1 MRLFAAL
8 GTDLRSILKRAAP
21 MRRRVEN
28 GFTLIEL
35 LVVIAII
42 AILAGL
48 LLPALAAA
56 KAKAKQTQCLN
67 NLKQVGLATLMY
79 AHENED
85 ILTIDSLQQGVNT
98 WASILKTN
106 FLPNANSFLCPI
118 YRPTEWT
125 NWFLTYGVRRD
136 PPPSY
141 TSGIIK
147 QYLHVQR
154 IPNPSEYL
162 HVTDT
167 TSAARSGWTA
177 RQFYYFYASASN
189 HVHARHFQKACSLFI
204 DGHVE
209 SCNQP
214 RLEGLG
220 IEALYG
226 ADTAEGGY
234 F

>member
-1 MRLFAAL
+1 MELLRPPGDGQRFWSARVRLMRH
-8 GTDLRSILKRAAP
+8 
-21 MRRRVEN
+21 RVEN

-48 LLPALAAA
+48 LLPALANA

-79 AHENED
+79 AHENEEV
-85 ILTIDSLQQGVNT
+85 LTIDSLPLGVNT
-98 WASILKTN
+98 WASILNTN
-106 FLPNANSFLCPI
+106 FLPNANAFLCTI

-136 PPPSY
+136 PPPTY
-141 TSGIIK
+141 TSGIFK

-167 TSAARSGWTA
+167 TSRARSGWTA
-177 RQFYYFYASASN
+177 RQYYYFNAAASKE
-189 HVHARHFQKACSLFI
+189 VHARHFQRADSLFM

-214 RLEGLG
+214 RFESLG
-220 IEALYG
+220 IDALYD
-226 ADTAEGGY
+226 ADTLQGY